1 MSVRF
6 FGCCFLSLPFDTYT
20 VFQHVDFSFYTQFPN
35 RPASPPLPECV
46 TARSVKTTLH

>member
-1 MSVRF
+1 MSVGF

-35 RPASPPLPECV
+35 RPIPPVCV
-46 TARSVKTTLH
+46 TACSVKTTLH